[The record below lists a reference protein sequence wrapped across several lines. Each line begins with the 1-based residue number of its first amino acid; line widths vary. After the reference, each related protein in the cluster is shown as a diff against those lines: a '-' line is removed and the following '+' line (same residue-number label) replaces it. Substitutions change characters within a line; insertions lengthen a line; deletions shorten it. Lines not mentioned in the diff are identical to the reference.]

1 MTNRVHEH
9 KIIAL
14 QAVIFLSLLL
24 VLSFI
29 LEGCSINKENIDKLD
44 VDAHE
49 LRLEIAKPS
58 LFTALT

>member
-1 MTNRVHEH
+1 MANRVQEH

-14 QAVIFLSLLL
+14 QAVIFVSLLL

-29 LEGCSINKENIDKLD
+29 LEGCSVNKEYIDKLD

-49 LRLEIAKPS
+49 LRLEMVRPS